1 MNGSA
6 QLRAIRSSGQLLD
19 LQSERRRALA
29 AWVCLLAVAL
39 LFAPYAGAAWVSQE
53 TSCCTS
59 DHCNIPQHHHRKA
72 PVNKTP
78 VHADCDHENGG
89 ALTEC
94 SMSCCQDDERPL
106 MGAMNFVMPPVVF
119 SAGAMP
125 SAPALDAP
133 SSIEIPRSVL
143 PLLQPPRV

>member
-1 MNGSA
+1 MNRPTH
-6 QLRAIRSSGQLLD
+6 LRAIQNCGRLLD
-19 LQSERRRALA
+19 FHLKRRRALA

-39 LFAPYAGAAWVSQE
+39 LFAPYAGAAWASHAM
-53 TSCCTS
+53 SCCTG
-59 DHCNIPQHHHRKA
+59 DHCDIPQHHHRKT
-72 PVNKTP
+72 PVSKTP
-78 VHADCDHENGG
+78 AHADCDHEGG
-89 ALTEC
+89 GDMTEC
-94 SMSCCQDDERPL
+94 SMSCCQDEERPL

-143 PLLQPPRV
+143 PLLQPPRA